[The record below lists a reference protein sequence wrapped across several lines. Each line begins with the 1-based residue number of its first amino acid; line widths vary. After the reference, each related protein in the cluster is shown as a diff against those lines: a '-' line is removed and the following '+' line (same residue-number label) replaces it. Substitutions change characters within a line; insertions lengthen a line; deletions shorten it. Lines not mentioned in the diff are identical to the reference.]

1 MVEIKITLDTIS
13 PTKKKFKV
21 EISPDLVSSEIRKAY
36 NDLGKTAKL
45 KGFRPGKIPIN
56 VLKRFFS
63 EQIQTE
69 VTSKLIKESFT
80 KALEEHHL
88 TFLSVPVFDKG
99 DKGPLEEGKKFD
111 YTAEFEVKPEIEVK
125 DYEGI
130 ELKRE
135 KDVVSDELVWKRI
148 EELRDHNAP
157 LKTIDDR
164 EAKEGDIVT
173 IDYESFLEE
182 KKPKHIREKDVSFP
196 LGSGKLMDE
205 FEKNLLGMKLNEEKE
220 FEIKYP
226 ETHSDKLLAGKYVR
240 FKIKLN
246 GIKEKVL
253 PELDDEFAKDLG
265 DYESF
270 KELWKKVKEDCLRE
284 EEKNIRDRLVEDL
297 MDKIIEKNPFEVPES
312 LVKNQ
317 LQYLILEYSQN
328 PRINPEEKIS
338 LADLTKRAIKL
349 VRADLILEKVAE
361 KEWILAEDKDVE
373 QELERISEET
383 QQSLD
388 RIRAVYMEP
397 NRLENL
403 KAQLLREKTINFL
416 LSKVNIIEKEES
428 REPDSYSNRTGQ

>member
-1 MVEIKITLDTIS
+1 MEMKITLDTIS

-21 EISPDLVSSEIRKAY
+21 EIPPDLVSSEIRKAY

-63 EQIQTE
+63 EKIQTE
-69 VTSKLIKESFT
+69 VTSKLINESFT

-88 TFLSVPVFDKG
+88 AFLSVPVFV

-125 DYEGI
+125 DYEDI

-135 KDVVSDELVWKRI
+135 KAVVSDELVWKRI
-148 EELRDHNAP
+148 EGLRDHNAP

-182 KKPKHIREKDVSFP
+182 KKAQHIREKDVSFP

-205 FEKNLLGMKLNEEKE
+205 FEKNLLGMKLNEEKG

-226 ETHSDKLLAGKYVR
+226 ETHSNKLLAGNYVR

-246 GIKEKVL
+246 EIKEKVL

-265 DYESF
+265 DYESL
-270 KELWKKVKEDCLRE
+270 KELWEKVKEDCIRE
-284 EEKNIRDRLVEDL
+284 EEENIRDRLVEDL

-317 LQYLILEYSQN
+317 LQYLILEYSKN

-338 LADLTKRAIKL
+338 LDDLTKRAIKL
-349 VRADLILEKVAE
+349 VRTDLILEKVAE

-388 RIRAVYMEP
+388 KIRAVYMEP

-403 KAQLLREKTINFL
+403 KAQLLREKTIKFL